1 MANIHHVVKKGTM
14 AERERIKSWFPMFSY
29 LESTTDGIIPNEYEF
44 PFSSALAKKK
54 KSKKK

>member
-1 MANIHHVVKKGTM
+1 M